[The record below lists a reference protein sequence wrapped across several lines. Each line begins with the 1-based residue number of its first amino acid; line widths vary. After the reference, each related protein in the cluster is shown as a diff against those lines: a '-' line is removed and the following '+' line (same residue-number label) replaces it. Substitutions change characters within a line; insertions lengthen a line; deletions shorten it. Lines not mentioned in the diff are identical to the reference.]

1 MKSESMESYSVIKV
15 EFDWGSNLDAATQ
28 DMRDMIDQTLS
39 YLPASVSRP
48 MVMKFDTSQ
57 IPILIYGA
65 SGMANTYELQK
76 VMKDDV
82 SNRLK
87 KLDGVASVRIMGGD
101 ELEVQ
106 INIDRSKIEQYQLS
120 FEQIQ
125 QAIGLQN
132 INISGGHIEQYKNDY
147 LIRTLAEFKSI
158 EELADSPIKFN
169 ADGSVLRL
177 KDIAEVK
184 KDFKERRYEL
194 RTNKLPTATFMILKE
209 SGKNTLTVVKNAKKE
224 LEAIE
229 KSGQYDLKFY
239 EINDMGKIIEGT
251 TNDATSNVIFG
262 SILAILIMYVF
273 MRNWRPTLAISLAI
287 PLSVIATFIP
297 IYLMKFSLNLMT
309 LGGLA
314 LGVGMLV
321 DNAVVVIENIYRHVE
336 LGHDKMKSASI
347 GAKEVAMAITASTL
361 TTTAV
366 FLPMVFSN
374 GMTAIL
380 VKGLA
385 LTVAF
390 SLFVSLVVALTI
402 VPVMASIFFQR
413 DSKMI
418 GNTSWFDKVRD
429 PYIRLLKA
437 ALNHRIMVILII
449 IAAIIVSIGLMFTLG
464 AEF

>member
-1 MKSESMESYSVIKV
+1 MFLSELSIKRRITVLMMTILVVIFGILAYMRIGLEIFPEMDMPIISVITRYEGASPKEVEEIVTKPLEMTLSTVKGLKSIKSESMESYSVIKV

-158 EELADSPIKFN
+158 EELADSPIK
-169 ADGSVLRL
+169 
-177 KDIAEVK
+177 
-184 KDFKERRYEL
+184 
-194 RTNKLPTATFMILKE
+194 
-209 SGKNTLTVVKNAKKE
+209 
-224 LEAIE
+224 
-229 KSGQYDLKFY
+229 
-239 EINDMGKIIEGT
+239 
-251 TNDATSNVIFG
+251 
-262 SILAILIMYVF
+262 
-273 MRNWRPTLAISLAI
+273 
-287 PLSVIATFIP
+287 
-297 IYLMKFSLNLMT
+297 
-309 LGGLA
+309 
-314 LGVGMLV
+314 
-321 DNAVVVIENIYRHVE
+321 
-336 LGHDKMKSASI
+336 
-347 GAKEVAMAITASTL
+347 
-361 TTTAV
+361 
-366 FLPMVFSN
+366 
-374 GMTAIL
+374 
-380 VKGLA
+380 
-385 LTVAF
+385 
-390 SLFVSLVVALTI
+390 
-402 VPVMASIFFQR
+402 
-413 DSKMI
+413 
-418 GNTSWFDKVRD
+418 
-429 PYIRLLKA
+429 
-437 ALNHRIMVILII
+437 
-449 IAAIIVSIGLMFTLG
+449 
-464 AEF
+464 